1 MELSKA
7 VLGWIG
13 TGVMGKSM
21 CGHLL
26 KKGYNLSVF
35 NRSRTKTEDLLK
47 LGAKYMTP
55 LEMAE
60 HCDIIFLMV
69 GYPKDVEE
77 IVLNQDTGI
86 LRKMKKN
93 SFLIDHTTSS
103 PSLAQEIFKVGTEL
117 GVNCLDAPVS
127 GGDIGA
133 REARLVVMT
142 GGDKTSFEQ
151 IKPIIESYSAKIS
164 LMGPAGMGQHTKMAN
179 QVIISSTMIGMVEG
193 LLYAYKAGLDQNDV
207 ISLLSEGAAGSFSLK
222 VYGPRIMKRD
232 FEPGFY
238 VEHFV
243 KDMEIALNESKRMN
257 LNLRGLELALEFY
270 KIMIEDGLGKKGTQ
284 GLYLCLEK
292 LNKINI

>member
-26 KKGYNLSVF
+26 KKGYNLSIY
-35 NRSRTKTEDLLK
+35 NRSKSKTEDLLQM
-47 LGAKYMTP
+47 GAKYLTP
-55 LEMAE
+55 MEMAE
-60 HCDIIFLMV
+60 QCDIIFLMV

-77 IVLNQDTGI
+77 IVLNKETGI
-86 LRKMKKN
+86 LRRMKKN

-103 PSLAQEIFKVGTEL
+103 PSLAKEIFQIGSEL
-117 GVNCLDAPVS
+117 GINCLDAPVS

-142 GGDKTSFEQ
+142 GGEQ
-151 IKPIIESYSAKIS
+151 SAFDNIRPIMETYSAKIS
-164 LMGPAGMGQHTKMAN
+164 LMGSSGVGQHTKMAN

-193 LLYAYKAGLDQNDV
+193 LLYAYKAGLDQNAV

-257 LNLRGLELALEFY
+257 LKLNGLELEVA
-270 KIMIEDGLGKKGTQ
+270 
-284 GLYLCLEK
+284 
-292 LNKINI
+292 